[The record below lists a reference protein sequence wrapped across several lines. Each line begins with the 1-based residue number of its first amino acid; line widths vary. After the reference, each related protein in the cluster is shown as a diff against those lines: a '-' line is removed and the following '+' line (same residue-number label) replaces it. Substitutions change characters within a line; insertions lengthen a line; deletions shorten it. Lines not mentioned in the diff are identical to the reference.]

1 MPFNKNINAGYCSFV
16 FCLILLS
23 QIGTTQAQNT
33 VKGTV
38 IYDRNAAPAM
48 GVTVELL
55 HHRGTAAVTNS
66 GGNFSLKI
74 SESDNN
80 DTLEI
85 TSVGYKRVR
94 IPVSGLRPG
103 REFRLTE
110 DVKSMENVTVFNKSG
125 ELGSTLEKVGYY
137 RGWNYDSTGGEIGRV
152 IKTKLRIYKIDKI
165 RFKAANFCDTCL
177 VRLRIRSMENE
188 LPGKDLLTDS
198 VSIYVNKLTLDGKA
212 PEFDLTPYDL
222 TFTNNELFIS
232 FEVLHCGKGKK
243 IQSCSFSFAGS
254 DKGEYLYRSKRTD
267 EFWKT
272 STDDY
277 SIYVKM
283 ALRY

>member
-1 MPFNKNINAGYCSFV
+1 MPSININAGPGCFL
-16 FCLILLS
+16 FGLILLLHA
-23 QIGTTQAQNT
+23 GTAQAQSI
-33 VKGTV
+33 VKGRV
-38 IYDRNAAPAM
+38 IFDHDATPAM
-48 GVTVELL
+48 GVTVELSR
-55 HHRGTAAVTNS
+55 HRGTAAVTNS
-66 GGNFSLKI
+66 GGNFSLLI
-74 SESDNN
+74 AESDNN

-85 TSVGYKRVR
+85 SSVGYKRLR
-94 IPVSGLRPG
+94 IPVSGARRA

-110 DVKSMENVTVFNKSG
+110 DVKSMENVTVFNKSR

-137 RGWNYDSTGGEIGRV
+137 RGWNYDSTGGEIGRL

-177 VRLRIRSMENE
+177 VRLRIRSMEND
-188 LPGKDLLTDS
+188 LPGKDLLKDS

-222 TFTNNELFIS
+222 TLTNSELFIS

-243 IQSCSFSFAGS
+243 TQSCSFSFAGS
-254 DKGEYLYRSKRTD
+254 DKGEYMYKSKRAD

-272 STDDY
+272 SADDY